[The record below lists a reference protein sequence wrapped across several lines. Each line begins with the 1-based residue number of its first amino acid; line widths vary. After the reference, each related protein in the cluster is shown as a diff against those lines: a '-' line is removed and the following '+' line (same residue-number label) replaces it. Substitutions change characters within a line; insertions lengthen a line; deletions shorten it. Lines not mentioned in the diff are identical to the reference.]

1 MSSVTYATTLIKP
14 TKSALRIKDAA
25 MDSDQNVGAS
35 AWLRPATEK
44 LWLGY
49 WLCASPVTKEEVNGT
64 PKSSSQKI
72 AKTTK
77 TF

>member
-1 MSSVTYATTLIKP
+1 MLFTLAAMVQPHSAIRIPYLSSVICLLLAIGY
-14 TKSALRIKDAA
+14 ALR
-25 MDSDQNVGAS
+25 
-35 AWLRPATEK
+35 P
-44 LWLGY
+44 
-49 WLCASPVTKEEVNGT
+49 LCASPVTKEEVNGT